1 MAYGRDEN
9 RTIGPASPPL
19 VPCVFDL
26 RLRARLIIAARIF
39 SAAPHCRSSAGQASP
54 CGKRRLTA
62 ACQEPTRHDVPM
74 AQICWLMEIQ
84 LRQMLGET
92 EAPSRLQ
99 PKNSIIFQVRRFPVH
114 NADLNNTP

>member
-1 MAYGRDEN
+1 
-9 RTIGPASPPL
+9 
-19 VPCVFDL
+19 
-26 RLRARLIIAARIF
+26 
-39 SAAPHCRSSAGQASP
+39 
-54 CGKRRLTA
+54 
-62 ACQEPTRHDVPM
+62 M